1 MKAVIYHA
9 DAAGVE
15 KWKVFPYDKLIL
27 GMKDNLNSYGI
38 ELIYL
43 TLEGQPGLGDVNYFY
58 SDLIPGEITYNR
70 EVCFTDFL
78 RNKAED
84 NEQYWFSEADVR
96 LRNHFP
102 LLEENVDAA
111 FVINTIEKRFIPPW
125 RLAKKSAAK
134 IFEQA
139 LSYYTTLKD
148 WDGDTESWGQLYRE
162 MGYPEVGT
170 VISYNNL
177 QIESRPYKPYN
188 MGSSH
193 YCAHYKA
200 KNKLFLLERNDL
212 FINPEY
218 KK

>member
-9 DAAGVE
+9 DTHRAE
-15 KWKVFPYDKLIL
+15 KWKAFPYDKLIL
-27 GMKDNLNSYGI
+27 GMKENLNSYGI

-58 SDLIPGEITYNR
+58 SNLIPGEITYNR

-96 LRNHFP
+96 LRNPFP

-111 FVINTIEKRFIPPW
+111 FVVNTIEKRFIPPW

-170 VISYNNL
+170 VISYNDL

-188 MGSSH
+188 MSSSH

-200 KNKLFLLERNDL
+200 KNKQFLLERNDL

>member
-9 DAAGVE
+9 DARRAE
-15 KWKVFPYDKLIL
+15 KYKAFPYDKLIS
-27 GMKDNLNSYGI
+27 GMKENLNSYGI

-43 TLEGQPGLGDVNYFY
+43 TLEGRPGYGDINYFY
-58 SDLIPGEITYNR
+58 SDLIPEEITYNR

-78 RNKAED
+78 KNKAED

-96 LRNHFP
+96 LRNPFP
-102 LLEENVDAA
+102 LLEENTDAA
-111 FVINTIEKRFIPPW
+111 FVVSTLEKRFIPPW

-139 LSYYTTLKD
+139 LSYYTTLKA

-170 VISYNNL
+170 VISYNDL

-188 MGSSH
+188 MSSSR

-200 KNKLFLLERNDL
+200 KNKQFLLERNDL

>member
-188 MGSSH
+188 MSSSH

>member
-9 DAAGVE
+9 DAARAE
-15 KWKVFPYDKLIL
+15 KWKVFPYDTLIL

-162 MGYPEVGT
+162 MGYPKVGT

-188 MGSSH
+188 MSSSH

>member
-9 DAAGVE
+9 DAHRQV
-15 KWKVFPYDKLIL
+15 KWSFPYDKLIA
-27 GMKDNLNSYGI
+27 GMKENLNSYGI

-43 TLEGQPGLGDVNYFY
+43 TLEGLPGLGDVNYFY

-78 RNKAED
+78 KNKAED

-96 LRNHFP
+96 LRNPFP
-102 LLEENVDAA
+102 LLEEGVDAA
-111 FVINTIEKRFIPPW
+111 FVVAVTEQRFIPPW
-125 RLAKKSAAK
+125 RLAKKSAAP

-148 WDGDTESWGQLYRE
+148 WDGDTESWGKLYRE
-162 MGYPEVGT
+162 AGSPEVGT
-170 VISYNNL
+170 VVSYNGL
-177 QIESRPYKPYN
+177 QIESRPYKLYN
-188 MGSSH
+188 MGKS
-193 YCAHYKA
+193 YYTAHYKA
-200 KNKLFLLERNDL
+200 KNKQFLLERNDL

>member
-9 DAAGVE
+9 DAARAE

-162 MGYPEVGT
+162 MGYPKVGT

-188 MGSSH
+188 MSSSH

>member
-188 MGSSH
+188 MSSSH

-200 KNKLFLLERNDL
+200 NNKQFLLERNDL

>member
-9 DAAGVE
+9 DADRA
-15 KWKVFPYDKLIL
+15 KKHSHLPYKDLII
-27 GMKDNLNSYGI
+27 GMKENLNSYGI
-38 ELIYL
+38 ELIHL
-43 TLEGQPGLGDVNYFY
+43 TLEGFPGYGDANFFY
-58 SDLIPGEITYNR
+58 SGIPNEIIYNR

-96 LRNHFP
+96 LRNPFP

-111 FVINTIEKRFIPPW
+111 FVVNTIEKRFIPPW

-139 LSYYTTLKD
+139 LSYYTTMKD

-177 QIESRPYKPYN
+177 QIESRPYKHYN

-200 KNKLFLLERNDL
+200 NNKQFLLERNDL

>member
-9 DAAGVE
+9 DAHRAE
-15 KWKVFPYDKLIL
+15 KWKAFPYDKLIL
-27 GMKDNLNSYGI
+27 GMKENLNSYGI

-58 SDLIPGEITYNR
+58 SNLIPEEITYNR

-96 LRNHFP
+96 LRNPFP

-111 FVINTIEKRFIPPW
+111 FVVNTIEKRFIPPW

-188 MGSSH
+188 MSSSH

-200 KNKLFLLERNDL
+200 KNKQFLLERNDL

>member
-9 DAAGVE
+9 DAARAE

-43 TLEGQPGLGDVNYFY
+43 TLEGLPGLGDVNYFY
-58 SDLIPGEITYNR
+58 SDLIPREITYNR

-139 LSYYTTLKD
+139 LSYYTTMKD
-148 WDGDTESWGQLYRE
+148 WDGDTESWGRLYRE

-177 QIESRPYKPYN
+177 QIESRPYKHYN
-188 MGSSH
+188 KGSSH

-200 KNKLFLLERNDL
+200 KNKQFILERNDL

>member
-9 DAAGVE
+9 DAARAE

-27 GMKDNLNSYGI
+27 GMKDNLNSSGI

-96 LRNHFP
+96 LRNPFP

-111 FVINTIEKRFIPPW
+111 FVVNTIEKRFIPPW

-188 MGSSH
+188 MSSSH

-200 KNKLFLLERNDL
+200 NNKQFLLERNDL

>member
-1 MKAVIYHA
+1 MKCVIYHA
-9 DAAGVE
+9 DAHRQL
-15 KWKVFPYDKLIL
+15 KWAFPYDKLIL
-27 GMKDNLNSYGI
+27 GMKENLNSYGI

-43 TLEGQPGLGDVNYFY
+43 TLEGRPGLGDVNYFY

-78 RNKAED
+78 KNKAAD

-96 LRNHFP
+96 LRNPFP

-111 FVINTIEKRFIPPW
+111 FVVSVAERRFIPTW

-139 LSYYTTLKD
+139 LSHYTTMKD
-148 WDGDTESWGQLYRE
+148 WDGDTVSWGHVYRE
-162 MGYPEVGT
+162 IGSPEVDT
-170 VISYNNL
+170 VISYNGL

-188 MGSSH
+188 MSKSH
-193 YCAHYKA
+193 YTAHYKA
-200 KNKLFLLERNDL
+200 KAKHFLLERNDL

>member
-9 DAAGVE
+9 DDLRAERYGFNYE
-15 KWKVFPYDKLIL
+15 KLIS
-27 GMKDNLNSYGI
+27 GMKENLNSYGI

-43 TLEGQPGLGDVNYFY
+43 TLEGCPGYGDVNYFY
-58 SDLIPGEITYNR
+58 SNLIPGEITYNR

-78 RNKAED
+78 KNKAED

-96 LRNHFP
+96 LRNPFP
-102 LLEENVDAA
+102 LLEENIDAA
-111 FVINTIEKRFIPPW
+111 FVVNTLEKRFIPPW

-134 IFEQA
+134 IFAQA
-139 LSYYTTLKD
+139 LSYYTTLKG

-162 MGYPEVGT
+162 MGHPEVGT
-170 VISYNNL
+170 VISYNDL

-188 MGSSH
+188 MSSS
-193 YCAHYKA
+193 YYAAHYKG
-200 KNKLFLLERNDL
+200 KNKQFLLERNDL

>member
-9 DAAGVE
+9 DVARAE

-162 MGYPEVGT
+162 MGYPKVGT

-188 MGSSH
+188 MSSSH

>member
-9 DAAGVE
+9 DARRAE
-15 KWKVFPYDKLIL
+15 KWKAFPYDKLIL
-27 GMKDNLNSYGI
+27 GMKENLNSYGI

-58 SDLIPGEITYNR
+58 SNLIPGEITYNR

-96 LRNHFP
+96 LRNPFP

-111 FVINTIEKRFIPPW
+111 FVVNTIEKRFIPPW

-162 MGYPEVGT
+162 MGYPEVGA

-188 MGSSH
+188 MSSSH

-200 KNKLFLLERNDL
+200 NNKQFLLERNDL

>member
-9 DAAGVE
+9 DAQRQA
-15 KWKVFPYDKLIL
+15 KWSFPYDKLIA
-27 GMKDNLNSYGI
+27 GMKENLNSYGI

-43 TLEGQPGLGDVNYFY
+43 TLEGLPGLGDVNYFY

-70 EVCFTDFL
+70 EVCFTDFIK
-78 RNKAED
+78 NKAED

-96 LRNHFP
+96 LRNPFP
-102 LLEENVDAA
+102 LLEEGVDAA
-111 FVINTIEKRFIPPW
+111 FVVAVTEQRFIPPW
-125 RLAKKSAAK
+125 RLAKKSAAP

-148 WDGDTESWGQLYRE
+148 WDGDTESWGKLYRE
-162 MGYPEVGT
+162 AGSPEVGT
-170 VISYNNL
+170 VISYNGL
-177 QIESRPYKPYN
+177 QIESRSYKLYN
-188 MGSSH
+188 MGNS
-193 YCAHYKA
+193 YYTAHYKS
-200 KNKLFLLERNDL
+200 KNNQFLLERNDL